1 MASAIPTDYEAEFNS
16 LASLP
21 AQNRSEGCATLLQQ
35 IFSGNNVEENL
46 IAFLFFVLD
55 GEQSIAGVNN
65 PKEAQSLISV
75 RPLLSSFIQNLSSCP
90 SSDVKVAVARV
101 ALSLIQPRVVSFEE
115 QDAQLKYLLADA
127 HEANEEF
134 KDSALALAS
143 INLNTSSRATD
154 ETEKA
159 QIWVRIARCY
169 LEEEDPVG
177 AATNINK
184 AKQVIHLVKSPELRV
199 QYHLSQARILDSQ
212 RNFLDAANAY
222 HTISYEPAVDEDDRL
237 RSLNA
242 AITCAVLA
250 PAGPL
255 RSRTLAKLYKDDRA
269 PRVED
274 YGILEKIFLDRMVTA
289 EEVSSFASKLSEHQ
303 RAKTADGNT
312 VVERA
317 MLDHNLLGASRM
329 YLNISI
335 DDLGSLLGVSG
346 ERAEQYAAQ
355 MIEQGRLRGHIDQID
370 RRIFFEGQNTG
381 QKSRMGTQSLNV
393 AGKELKKW
401 DANVQELAEEVEK
414 VTTLIQTQYP
424 VSCRPASQDT
434 ESDVEKGFR
443 PIEIPCNRLKSLA

>member
-1 MASAIPTDYEAEFNS
+1 MASAVPTEYASEFNS

-21 AQNRSEGCATLLQQ
+21 AQNRSEGCATLMQQ
-35 IFSGNNVEENL
+35 IFNGEKIKDNL

-55 GEQSIAGVNN
+55 GDQPIAGVDS
-65 PKEAQSLISV
+65 PDEAQSLISV
-75 RPLLSSFIQNLSSCP
+75 RPLLASLIQKLSLCP
-90 SSDVKVAVARV
+90 SSDVKIAVARV

-127 HEANEEF
+127 HEANEDF

-143 INLNTSSRATD
+143 INLNTSSRATGEAD
-154 ETEKA
+154 KA
-159 QIWVRIARCY
+159 QIWVRIARCH
-169 LEEEDPVG
+169 LEEEDPVS

-212 RNFLDAANAY
+212 RSFLDAANAY
-222 HTISYEPAVDEDDRL
+222 HTISSEPAVDEDDRL

-255 RSRTLAKLYKDDRA
+255 RSRTLAKLYRDERA
-269 PRVED
+269 PQVED

-289 EEVSSFASKLSEHQ
+289 EEVSSFASRLREHQ

-329 YLNISI
+329 YLNITF

-355 MIEQGRLRGHIDQID
+355 MIEQGRLKGHIDQID

-381 QKSRMGTQSLNV
+381 QKSRTGTQGINI
-393 AGKELKKW
+393 ADKELKKW

-424 VSCRPASQDT
+424 VSCRPTNQSA
-434 ESDVEKGFR
+434 ESDAVSLQDFDPLKFR
-443 PIEIPCNRLKSLA
+443 AVA